1 MQKTS
6 SPVIKDLVL
15 IGGGH
20 AHLAVL
26 KRFAM
31 QAIDGLRLTLITRDI
46 DAPYSGMLPGY
57 IAGHYD
63 FDQCHIDLGPLSRA
77 AGARMY
83 HASVAAIDPHQQIIE
98 IQGRPPLAYD
108 LCSINIGS
116 TPSVMQVAGVGQYAL
131 SAKPIDQFIAK
142 WQRIVDKIQ
151 HHEGVF
157 KLVIVGAGAGG
168 IELALS
174 SQQRIQQLIL
184 DRQLSALSLNC
195 SIVTQDSVILAGH
208 NTGVR
213 ARFSRI
219 LNDRDIRVIKNRKV
233 TAIDERSISFEHGD
247 RMQADLVI
255 YVTHAQAPAWPA
267 ASGLAV
273 DDQGFIQV
281 NEYLQS
287 TSHDNVFAVGDI
299 AALPQRCPKSGV
311 YAVKQGKILARNLI
325 LAAHDKPLK
334 KYKPQRHALSLIG
347 TGDKNAVAAYR
358 GGSAQGRWLWWL
370 KQKIDQHFI
379 AKYNQLRR
387 MSEKE
392 TSYNNQLADK
402 AARQELAA
410 LTMRCGGCGAKVG
423 SSVLQRV
430 MRKLPSTAR
439 DDVLIGRDSSDD
451 SAMICVPTGKVLV
464 QSMDYFRAFI
474 DDPYL
479 FGAIAANHALG
490 DVFAMGAEAQ
500 SVLALATVPYG
511 REKIVEQSLYELL
524 AGACHTLAP
533 SGAALIGGHSAEGAE
548 LGFGLTVNGLVDAHR
563 ALRKQGL
570 KEGDALILT
579 KPLGT
584 GTLFAAD
591 MRCRARGRW
600 IDQALQQMLLSNQ
613 HAVAV
618 LHEFNV
624 TACTDIT
631 GFGLVGHLY
640 EMLHASALQA
650 ELELA
655 SLPVLPGARETI
667 AMGILSSLQPQ
678 NLRLKRAINNH
689 AAVSD
694 CQDYALLFDPQTA
707 GGLLFGVA
715 AERATACIDALRS
728 KGYANASTIGRIMP
742 LAETQ
747 VSSQHAMQAPI
758 TIKI

>member
-1 MQKTS
+1 M
-6 SPVIKDLVL
+6 
-15 IGGGH
+15 
-20 AHLAVL
+20 
-26 KRFAM
+26 
-31 QAIDGLRLTLITRDI
+31 
-46 DAPYSGMLPGY
+46 
-57 IAGHYD
+57 
-63 FDQCHIDLGPLSRA
+63 
-77 AGARMY
+77 
-83 HASVAAIDPHQQIIE
+83 
-98 IQGRPPLAYD
+98 
-108 LCSINIGS
+108 
-116 TPSVMQVAGVGQYAL
+116 
-131 SAKPIDQFIAK
+131 
-142 WQRIVDKIQ
+142 
-151 HHEGVF
+151 
-157 KLVIVGAGAGG
+157 
-168 IELALS
+168 
-174 SQQRIQQLIL
+174 
-184 DRQLSALSLNC
+184 
-195 SIVTQDSVILAGH
+195 
-208 NTGVR
+208 
-213 ARFSRI
+213 
-219 LNDRDIRVIKNRKV
+219 
-233 TAIDERSISFEHGD
+233 
-247 RMQADLVI
+247 
-255 YVTHAQAPAWPA
+255 
-267 ASGLAV
+267 
-273 DDQGFIQV
+273 
-281 NEYLQS
+281 
-287 TSHDNVFAVGDI
+287 
-299 AALPQRCPKSGV
+299 
-311 YAVKQGKILARNLI
+311 
-325 LAAHDKPLK
+325 AAHDKPLK
-334 KYKPQRHALSLIG
+334 KYKPQRHTLSLIG

-392 TSYNNQLADK
+392 TSYNNQLADE